1 MAIRAARP
9 TAPCHR
15 GPSAGGAPPAS
26 RPPRPPRGVRV
37 WVVVPNALR
46 LRRLRDQDASS
57 APGSSNG
64 VDLIDAPR
72 TASRAPQ
79 FADDDFD
86 DDLMRRRRRSEED
99 LTDHPLPHV
108 YVHTPKAAGYDAMRT
123 PSKLLFRSPRIKAL
137 PEEKQFRICNLGNT
151 RPSRGGRRNR
161 RGTRCTYVDAR
172 STPTVGCQHFPIA
185 LALPNA
191 SRGGSLRPGAHGRGV
206 LCSASEH
213 GAPEV
218 AKSKTHD
225 KSQPK
230 VTIQRRCVD
239 F

>member
-1 MAIRAARP
+1 MACA
-9 TAPCHR
+9 
-15 GPSAGGAPPAS
+15 
-26 RPPRPPRGVRV
+26 

-86 DDLMRRRRRSEED
+86 DDLMRRRLRSEED
-99 LTDHPLPHV
+99 LTDHPLPAV
-108 YVHTPKAAGYDAMRT
+108 YVHTPKVPGYYAMRT
-123 PSKLLFRSPRIKAL
+123 LSKLLFRSPRMKAL
-137 PEEKQFRICNLGNT
+137 PKEKQFRICNLGNEALAR
-151 RPSRGGRRNR
+151 RPKEH

-172 STPTVGCQHFPIA
+172 SKPTVGCQHFPIA

-191 SRGGSLRPGAHGRGV
+191 SRGGSIRPGAHGRGV
-206 LCSASEH
+206 LCSASELV
-213 GAPEV
+213 APEV